1 MNNRLVFDVSMEEF
15 VEKVVQVSYETPV
28 IVDFWAEWC
37 APCKMLSP
45 VLEKVVVS
53 FKGAVLLAKVDVD
66 SNQQLAVHLGIKSIP
81 AIKVFKDGA
90 IVDEFVGVIP
100 EPDIVKMIKSI
111 IGNGDEAS
119 LEDSLNEAD
128 GLLSSGKFE
137 DADELYRY
145 VLSRDSKNLQAF
157 GGIGRIALFKEGPES
172 ARAIIGSLDEVEREN
187 SAIKALLALIEFH
200 EACGE
205 CGSPEKCEAE
215 FAKKPSDKDL
225 RFRLGCCYAVNM
237 KYREAFETFLAI
249 LAKDMNY
256 GEGKAKKA
264 LVSMFDIAGQNS
276 PMTSEFR
283 KKLANLLF

>member
-1 MNNRLVFDVSMEEF
+1 VFDVAMEDF
-15 VEKVVQVSYETPV
+15 VEKVVQVSHETPV
-28 IVDFWAEWC
+28 IVDFWADWC

-45 VLEKVVVS
+45 VLEKVVES
-53 FKGAVLLAKVDVD
+53 FKGAVLLAKIDVE

-81 AIKVFKDGA
+81 AVKVFKDGA

-100 EPDIVKMIKSI
+100 EPDIVKLIKSV
-111 IGNGDEAS
+111 IGDGDDASVEEYLTEAERLIS
-119 LEDSLNEAD
+119 AGNLDE
-128 GLLSSGKFE
+128 
-137 DADELYRY
+137 ADELYRA
-145 VLSRDSKNLQAF
+145 VLSMDSKNLQAF
-157 GGIGRIALFKEGPES
+157 GGIGRIALIKEGPEG

-200 EACGE
+200 EACGS

-215 FAKKPSDKDL
+215 SAKKPSDKDL
-225 RFRLGCCYAVNM
+225 RFRLGCCYAINM
-237 KYREAFETFLAI
+237 KYREAFEAFLAI

-276 PMTSEFR
+276 QMTSEFR

>member
-1 MNNRLVFDVSMEEF
+1 MNNRFVFDVSMEEF
-15 VEKVVQVSYETPV
+15 VEKVVKVSHETPV
-28 IVDFWAEWC
+28 MVDFWAEWC

-45 VLEKVVVS
+45 VLEKVVES
-53 FKGAVLLAKVDVD
+53 FKGSVLLAKVDID

-81 AIKVFKDGA
+81 AVKVFKDGA

-111 IGNGDEAS
+111 IGDGDDAS

-128 GLLSSGKFE
+128 RLISIGKFE
-137 DADELYRY
+137 EADKIYRI
-145 VLSRDSKNLQAF
+145 VLSMDTKNLQAF
-157 GGIGRIALFKEGPES
+157 GGIGRIALMKEGPEG
-172 ARAIIGSLDEVEREN
+172 ARAVLGSLDELEREN
-187 SAIKALLALIEFH
+187 TAIKAVTALIEFH
-200 EACGE
+200 ETCGG

-215 FAKKPSDKDL
+215 YAKKPSDKDL

-237 KYREAFETFLAI
+237 KYREAFEAFLAI

-264 LVSMFDIAGQNS
+264 LVSMFDIAGQSS
-276 PMTSEFR
+276 PMTTEFR